1 MKVVWS
7 HFVSINNNPLQES
20 YKEVNCEKC
29 NKSLLDTKPIELTT
43 NNFDEVIANSDI
55 PVVVDF
61 WAPWCGPCKMV
72 GPAFAEAAKGYPLKV
87 RFAKL
92 NTEEHQAPSAKFG
105 IRSIPTMIA
114 FKTGKE
120 LDRVSGA
127 LSVAQIKQ
135 WVSKLI

>member
-1 MKVVWS
+1 MKGNTVMAKGIMEIGDSSFDSEV
-7 HFVSINNNPLQES
+7 LQA
-20 YKEVNCEKC
+20 EK
-29 NKSLLDTKPIELTT
+29 
-43 NNFDEVIANSDI
+43 
-55 PVVVDF
+55 PVLVDF
-61 WAPWCGPCKMV
+61 WAPWCGPCKMM
-72 GPAFAEAAKGYPLKV
+72 GPAFEEAAKGYPLKV

-114 FKTGKE
+114 FKNGQE

-127 LSVAQIKQ
+127 LSVDQIRQ